1 MYFIRKRE
9 NSKGESAYQIIVK
22 ITSYNGETIQ
32 RAMTWKPKH
41 NLTEKQVDLA
51 VNRVAKE
58 FESRI
63 EEEVAG
69 RTKPIATEETP
80 FNEFAEY
87 WLKTLATS
95 MSASYTVSMENAYN
109 KIKGI
114 TAGYRL
120 KDFEPCVI
128 ETVYRQIEALQN
140 TVYTIV
146 AKDNLRAAIKTQYRY
161 LTRFYRACG
170 IGNSTINA
178 VLKKDN
184 ICFETAKKI
193 ADCLSMDM
201 NDIFDVEQR
210 IVPYKSSYIEGMRK
224 VVRMTLWTAAKKGII
239 KRNYAHRMYITCR
252 YPDVEKVKSMT
263 FEEAKKLLQICE
275 QLDIRKKTI
284 ITFIMFTGVR
294 KGEICGLNWSDIDFD
309 NKKVR
314 IVRQYEAVSKKGLIL
329 KEPKT
334 EAGTREL
341 ELSDH
346 LISVIQDYRKWYEE
360 KRLSMGD
367 KWQGDDYFLV
377 AQNGNRLHPTQ
388 IRNWL
393 DEALELAGLP
403 HYSVHS
409 LRHTNITLLI
419 ASGVNPVTVAGRVG
433 HKKASTTMN
442 IYADF
447 LGSSDREASE
457 KINDYFANTP
467 SKAESV

>member
-9 NSKGESAYQIIVK
+9 NSKGDSTYQIIVK
-22 ITSYNGETIQ
+22 ITSFNGETVQ

-41 NLTEKQVDLA
+41 NLTEKQIDLA
-51 VNRVAKE
+51 AKRVAKE
-58 FESRI
+58 FESQI
-63 EEEVAG
+63 EQEVAG
-69 RTKPIATEETP
+69 KTKPIATEETP

-87 WLKTLATS
+87 WLKGLAS
-95 MSASYTVSMENAYN
+95 VKSAAYVTSMENAYN
-109 KIKGI
+109 KLKGI
-114 TAGYRL
+114 TDGYRL
-120 KDFEPCVI
+120 KDFEPRVI
-128 ETVYRQIEALQN
+128 ESVYRQIEGLQN
-140 TVYTIV
+140 TVYKIV
-146 AKDNLRAAIKTQYRY
+146 AKDNLRIVIKSQYRY
-161 LTRFYRACG
+161 YTHFYRACN
-170 IGNSTINA
+170 IGSETLKA
-178 VLKKDN
+178 VLNKER
-184 ICFETAKKI
+184 ICYETAKKI
-193 ADCLSMDM
+193 ADCLSLDM
-201 NDIFDVEQR
+201 NDIFDVEQT
-210 IVPYKSSYIEGMRK
+210 IMPYKSNYTESLRK
-224 VVRMTLWTAAKKGII
+224 VVRLTLSTATRLGII

-252 YPDVEKVKSMT
+252 HPDADKVKSMT
-263 FEEAKKLLQICE
+263 FEEAKRLLQICE

-314 IVRQYEAVSKKGLIL
+314 IVRQYEAVSKRGLIL

-360 KRLSMGD
+360 KRSSMGD
-367 KWQGDDYFLV
+367 KWQGEDYFLV

-419 ASGVNPVTVAGRVG
+419 ASGVSPVTVAGRVG

-447 LGSSDREASE
+447 LGSSDREASD
-457 KINDYFANTP
+457 KINDYFSKTP
-467 SKAESV
+467 SEINGV

>member
-9 NSKGESAYQIIVK
+9 NAKGDSAYQIIVK
-22 ITSYNGETIQ
+22 ITSYNGETVQ
-32 RAMTWKPKH
+32 RTMTWKPKH

-58 FESRI
+58 FESKI

-69 RTKPIATEETP
+69 RAKPIATDETP

-87 WLKTLATS
+87 WLKSLATS
-95 MSASYTVSMENAYN
+95 KSASYAVGMGNAYN

-114 TAGYRL
+114 TAGYKL
-120 KDFEPCVI
+120 KDFDPCVI
-128 ETVYRQIEALQN
+128 EAVYKQIEALQN

-146 AKDNLRAAIKTQYRY
+146 AKGNLQAIIKGKY
-161 LTRFYRACG
+161 RFYTHFCRDSN
-170 IGNSTINA
+170 IGSET
-178 VLKKDN
+178 LKDVFRKKK
-184 ICFETAKKI
+184 ICFDTAKKI
-193 ADCLSMDM
+193 SDCLSMDM
-201 NDIFDVEQR
+201 NDIFDVVQR
-210 IVPYKSSYIEGMRK
+210 NVPYKSNYIEGMRK
-224 VVRMTLWTAAKKGII
+224 VVRITLSTAARQGII
-239 KRNYAHRMYITCR
+239 KRNYAHRMYVTCR
-252 YPDVEKVKSMT
+252 HSDADKVKSMT
-263 FEEAKKLLQICE
+263 FEEAKRLLQICE

-314 IVRQYEAVSKKGLIL
+314 IVRQYEAVAKKGLIL

-334 EAGTREL
+334 EAGKREL

-346 LISVIQDYRKWYEE
+346 LITVLEDYRNWYEE
-360 KRLSMGD
+360 KRSAMGD
-367 KWQGDDYFLV
+367 KWQGEDYFLV

-419 ASGVNPVTVAGRVG
+419 ASGVSPVTVAGRVG

-457 KINDYFANTP
+457 KINDYFVNTP